1 MSELKIR
8 VDPESMGF
16 DPIRLQRIQTH
27 FDAYVADGR
36 LPGWLVT
43 VCRGDELVW
52 VGKSGYRNREE
63 KLDVTDDTIWRIYSM
78 TKPVVVIAAMMLYE
92 EGVFDLNDDVGQW
105 IEELSEPRVFVG
117 GTAANPETEP
127 AQGPVRVHHLM
138 SQTSGLTYGFQRNH
152 PVDEMHRDMGYDF
165 ATARD
170 VNLAE
175 AVHDWCSAP
184 LLFEPGTHFNYS
196 VATDVLGRL
205 IEIWSGQTLDVFL
218 KERIF
223 DPLGMHDTAFWC
235 PQDKQDRL
243 AMLYVYLFGDVN
255 QWTDLAKAALQQ
267 PKMLLGGSGLVSTA
281 HDYQRFM
288 SVLLRGGELD
298 GVRLVSSR
306 TLELMTQNHLLD
318 DADLQEFAV
327 DSYSEL
333 NCAGIGFGLGFAVVI
348 DSVKNRSLISEGSFY
363 WGGAAST
370 LFWVDPAED
379 LTVSF
384 FTQLV
389 PPSTYPLRR
398 ELQQLVYQALAD

>member
-43 VCRGDELVW
+43 VSRGDELVW

-78 TKPVVVIAAMMLYE
+78 TKPVVAIAAMMLYE

-105 IEELSEPRVFVG
+105 IEELREPRVFVG
-117 GTAANPETEP
+117 GTAADPETVP
-127 AQGPVRVHHLM
+127 ALGPVRVHHLM

-152 PVDEMHRDMGYDF
+152 AVDEMYRNMGYDF
-165 ATARD
+165 APSKVAD
-170 VNLAE
+170 LAE

-184 LLFEPGTHFNYS
+184 LLFEPGTNFNYS

-205 IEIWSGQTLDVFL
+205 IEIWSGRTLDEFL

-235 PQDKQDRL
+235 PEEKQDRL
-243 AMLYVYLFGDVN
+243 AMLYLYFLGEVN
-255 QWTDLAKAALQQ
+255 QWADLAMAALRK
-267 PKMLLGGSGLVSTA
+267 PKMLLGGSGLGSTA

-288 SVLLRGGELD
+288 SMLLRGGELD

-306 TLELMTQNHLLD
+306 TLELMTQNHLPD
-318 DADLQEFAV
+318 DVDLQAFAV

-348 DSVKNRSLISEGSFY
+348 DSIKNRSLISDGSFY

>member
-36 LPGWLVT
+36 LPGWLAT
-43 VCRGDELVW
+43 VSRGDELVW

-63 KLDVTDDTIWRIYSM
+63 ELDVTNDTIWRIYSM
-78 TKPVVVIAAMMLYE
+78 TKPVVAIAAMMLYE

-105 IEELSEPRVFVG
+105 IEELREPRIFVG
-117 GTAANPETEP
+117 GTAADPETEP
-127 AQGPVRVHHLM
+127 AHGPVRVHHLM

-152 PVDEMHRDMGYDF
+152 PVDEMHRNMGYDF
-165 ATARD
+165 STSKDAD
-170 VNLAE
+170 LVE

-235 PQDKQDRL
+235 PEDKQDRL
-243 AMLYVYLFGDVN
+243 AMLYLYLFGEVN
-255 QWTDLAKAALQQ
+255 PWVDLAKLALRQ
-267 PKMLLGGSGLVSTA
+267 PKMLLGGSGLASTA
-281 HDYQRFM
+281 YDYQRFM
-288 SVLLRGGELD
+288 SMLLRGGELD
-298 GVRLVSSR
+298 GVRLMSSR
-306 TLELMTQNHLLD
+306 TLELMTQNHLPD
-318 DADLQEFAV
+318 DVDLREFAV
-327 DSYSEL
+327 DSYADID
-333 NCAGIGFGLGFAVVI
+333 CAGIGFGLGFAVVTDAI
-348 DSVKNRSLISEGSFY
+348 KNRSLVSEGSFY

-389 PPSTYPLRR
+389 PPSTYALRR
-398 ELQQLVYQALAD
+398 ELSQLVYQALAD